1 MHSHRP
7 SRIRLGSSLLI
18 AATLALLGAQLCPAA
33 RAFQRVTLRNGFSYD
48 CARYESIDS
57 DHIRLFFLSPHSGD
71 FIDISTRL
79 VSSIENLPD
88 PPQPGPAPSGTAQP
102 AGIHS
107 ATAAAQT
114 PANIPQLLS
123 AAGRQHRID
132 AALLASIIEAES
144 DGRANAVSSAGAEG
158 LMQLMPGTAQQF
170 GVRNA
175 FRPDQ
180 NITGGA
186 AYLDQLLDRYDP
198 HNDAHGLALALA
210 AYNAGPAAVDRY
222 HAVPPYPETRA
233 YVNRVLREFMRRKLA
248 LQHAQAVSSR
258 IGRGEGRV
266 RDSDEG
272 AAKSSTTAP
281 PDPAAGAL
289 SGEAAP
295 AAITIAANGAP

>member
-1 MHSHRP
+1 
-7 SRIRLGSSLLI
+7 
-18 AATLALLGAQLCPAA
+18 LGAQLCPTA

-48 CARYESIDS
+48 CARYEAVDGN
-57 DHIRLFFLSPHSGD
+57 HIRLFFLSPHSGD
-71 FIDISTRL
+71 FIDISSRL
-79 VSSIENLPD
+79 IASIETLPD
-88 PPQPGPAPSGTAQP
+88 PPRPGPAPSGSIQP
-102 AGIHS
+102 RSAAS
-107 ATAAAQT
+107 ATTPRQI

-123 AAGRQHRID
+123 AAARQHRID
-132 AALLASIIEAES
+132 AALLASIIHAES
-144 DGRANAVSSAGAEG
+144 DGRVNAVSPAGAEG

-198 HNDAHGLALALA
+198 RNDAHGLALALA

-248 LQHAQAVSSR
+248 LQRAQAASPKTSP
-258 IGRGEGRV
+258 GEGRFH
-266 RDSDEG
+266 DSEKG
-272 AAKSSTTAP
+272 ATTTSLAALPDATAVVLSS
-281 PDPAAGAL
+281 D
-289 SGEAAP
+289 AAP
-295 AAITIAANGAP
+295 VASAPSAITLASNGAP